1 MEHVVQFG
9 INIDDTAIAEA
20 VKRDAYK
27 EIIKKLTDEARKAL
41 PREYSYGSR
50 GNYEVD
56 DRYVKAT
63 SCMTMKDAAE
73 ALGVSI
79 GRVSQLAKGG
89 LLDAV
94 HIDGKRMVTIASVN
108 ARIENPPSHHRPKRS

>member
-41 PREYSYGSR
+41 PRKYEYGGYGK
-50 GNYEVD
+50 GEVD
-56 DRYVKAT
+56 WRGIIGEEVENRVGAIIDEKADEIVEMAVKRVYDSIT
-63 SCMTMKDAAE
+63 RRKPFRE
-73 ALGVSI
+73 ACKKMDIVFDGLG
-79 GRVSQLAKGG
+79 GG
-89 LLDAV
+89 GD
-94 HIDGKRMVTIASVN
+94 
-108 ARIENPPSHHRPKRS
+108 E

>member
-41 PREYSYGSR
+41 PKKCEYGSR
-50 GNYEVD
+50 GHYEVD
-56 DRYVKAT
+56 WRGIIGKEVEKRVGAIIDERADEIVDMAVKRVYD
-63 SCMTMKDAAE
+63 SIIRRKPFRE
-73 ALGVSI
+73 ACKKMDIIFDGLGGDDD
-79 GRVSQLAKGG
+79 GRA
-89 LLDAV
+89 
-94 HIDGKRMVTIASVN
+94 
-108 ARIENPPSHHRPKRS
+108 

>member
-1 MEHVVQFG
+1 MDYTYAGSIERT
-9 INIDDTAIAEA
+9 DDGWFASVPSFEGAYGAGDTVGEA
-20 VKRDAYK
+20 CA
-27 EIIKKLTDEARKAL
+27 
-41 PREYSYGSR
+41 
-50 GNYEVD
+50 
-56 DRYVKAT
+56 
-63 SCMTMKDAAE
+63 SCSE